1 MEISQKKKSGCGL
14 GENIWAKLG
23 PILLKNPKETGISM
37 GFFHILYEVYI
48 YKEELVVTELHEWK
62 LKAKLARDTIFKG
75 S

>member
-1 MEISQKKKSGCGL
+1 MWSLGQNLGQIRSNVVKK
-14 GENIWAKLG
+14 N
-23 PILLKNPKETGISM
+23 KETGISM